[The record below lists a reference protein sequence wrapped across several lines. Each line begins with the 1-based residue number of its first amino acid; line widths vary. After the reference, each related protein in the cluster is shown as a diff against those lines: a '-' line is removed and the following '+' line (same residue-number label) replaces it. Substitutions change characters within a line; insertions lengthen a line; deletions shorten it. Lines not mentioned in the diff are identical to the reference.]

1 MKEKLQTIYKTLDWL
16 YDRMDEL
23 QERINDYI
31 FTSGCDIDSSK
42 ADQKILRA
50 FDKECDELEA
60 RYDKEL
66 REIQK
71 LAGKEE

>member
-1 MKEKLQTIYKTLDWL
+1 MKEKLETIYKTLDWL

-31 FTSGCDIDSSK
+31 FMSGCDIDPSK

-60 RYDKEL
+60 RYDKEI

-71 LAGKEE
+71 LAGKDE